1 MKKILALA
9 IAASLAVSALCGCSM
24 FQKNKGASPEPTT
37 TVSTPAADESSDA
50 SQNSQSETPAAPES
64 PNANI
69 NDGTSSLSFEF
80 ELEGKKLSIPCAYK
94 DFANLGFTVKKDE
107 PLKKNTYTIGT
118 YLTNSSG
125 ASLSTAIWNP
135 SNEKKLYS
143 ECQIGRVEFEVKDNC
158 NLKLAKGFVLTE
170 NTTVEDIVAVYGE
183 PDNKIEGKDYIALN
197 YGSGYSEIKFMLN
210 TSADMKKYNSV
221 TIENMDQ

>member
-24 FQKNKGASPEPTT
+24 FRKNKGATPEPTT
-37 TVSTPAADESSDA
+37 TVSAPATNETKATEQNSDA

-107 PLKKNTYTIGT
+107 TLKKNTYTIGT

-143 ECQIGRVEFEVKDNC
+143 ECQIGKC
-158 NLKLAKGFVLTE
+158 NTFIHCRKLLL
-170 NTTVEDIVAVYGE
+170 VY
-183 PDNKIEGKDYIALN
+183 
-197 YGSGYSEIKFMLN
+197 
-210 TSADMKKYNSV
+210 
-221 TIENMDQ
+221 